1 MTLGWRT
8 RFKIEISLVTRST
21 SALSLILSFS
31 RIFIATCSPVIV
43 CVPMR
48 TLPKVPCPS
57 DLPKNQKKI
66 INRNVRKN
74 NFKLTSKSYGN

>member
-1 MTLGWRT
+1 MTLGCLTFLRML
-8 RFKIEISLVTRST
+8 ISLVTRST
-21 SALSLILSFS
+21 SLLSFILSFS